1 MSYSGDQDG
10 KSRTA
15 SAVDGEHYPPISEKD
30 HEPPDAIA
38 LPTEAE
44 IADRAYH
51 LWLERG
57 CREGSEQQNWLEA
70 ERELHDAA
78 LSRRLTEIAHEKG
91 GSVQS

>member
-1 MSYSGDQDG
+1 MSHFDQDG

-15 SAVDGEHYPPISEKD
+15 SAVDQEHYPPIGQKD
-30 HEPPDAIA
+30 HDPPDRSA
-38 LPTEAE
+38 LPTAAE

-51 LWLERG
+51 LWLDGG
-57 CREGSEQQNWLEA
+57 CREGLAEQNWLEA

-78 LSRRLTEIAHEKG
+78 MSRRLTQIAHEKA